1 MSKAIRLNK
10 FLRDCG
16 LGARRKCEK
25 IIEGGRVSVN
35 GRVVEDL
42 ATTVDPDK
50 DDVRVDGDPVTSVT
64 EKVYLA
70 AYKPRGAL
78 VTAAD
83 PHGRQTYIDAIGGL
97 PGGLFSVGRLDMDS
111 EGLLILTNDGKLGF
125 RLAHPRYEIE
135 RVYRVWVKGAV
146 DEDKLAQLRRG
157 VVIDDGEARARRV
170 DVVEAGKEATELEIA
185 LGEGRKR
192 EIRRML
198 AAVGLEVDRLERISF
213 GPVGLGGL
221 EPGMWRHLSREE
233 VRGLRRC
240 VQEAYLAKRRT

>member
-25 IIEGGRVSVN
+25 FIEEGRVSVN
-35 GRVVEDL
+35 GRVVADL
-42 ATTVDPDK
+42 VTTVDPHRDE
-50 DDVRVDGDPVTSVT
+50 VRVDGTVVTPFT
-64 EKVYLA
+64 ERVYLA

-78 VTAAD
+78 VTARD
-83 PHGRQTYIDAIGGL
+83 PHGRRTYLDVINGL
-97 PGGLFSVGRLDMDS
+97 PDGVFSVGRLDLES

-135 RVYRVWVKGAV
+135 MVYRVWVKGGV
-146 DEDKLAQLRRG
+146 NESDLEKLRAG
-157 VVIDDGEARARRV
+157 VMLEDGEAKPRRV
-170 DVVEAGKEATELEIA
+170 EVVEAGETGTMLEIA

-192 EIRRML
+192 EIRRMVAVCGL
-198 AAVGLEVDRLERISF
+198 AVDRLKRISF
-213 GPVGLGGL
+213 GPVSLGGL
-221 EPGMWRHLSREE
+221 VPGGWRHLSRDE

-240 VQEAYLAKRRT
+240 VEEVYLAKRKT